1 MNTPRSEKHLPKPA
15 RTLLFIGALVTCL
28 LGSAVHAQTDES
40 EAESAAPARK
50 LIEIYRI
57 APGKHE
63 EFLRFIAYLD
73 DINVKA
79 GLPPRDLYV
88 HNDGAGWDFIIIQPA
103 STPEDKA
110 DALSRAWD
118 EAGAPSGADFFLK
131 IREFIVEHSDTFAT
145 GPTSASDYLSGVSSS
160 E

>member
-1 MNTPRSEKHLPKPA
+1 MNTPRGVTHRSRFA
-15 RTLLFIGALVTCL
+15 GTVLFIGVLTTCL
-28 LGSAVHAQTDES
+28 FSTFAGAQSDQP
-40 EAESAAPARK
+40 EAESAPPARK

-88 HNDGAGWDFIIIQPA
+88 HNDGAAWDFIIIQPA
-103 STPEDKA
+103 STPADKA
-110 DALSRAWD
+110 EALSRAWD
-118 EAGAPSGADFFLK
+118 EAGAPSGANFFLK

-145 GPTSASDYLSGVSSS
+145 GPTSARDYLSGVSDS

>member
-1 MNTPRSEKHLPKPA
+1 MPRAALFA
-15 RTLLFIGALVTCL
+15 GLLAISLSGAAAL
-28 LGSAVHAQTDES
+28 AQTDAPEP
-40 EAESAAPARK
+40 ETAPPARK

-63 EFLRFIAYLD
+63 EFLRFIAELD

-103 STPEDKA
+103 STPPDKA
-110 DALSRAWD
+110 EALSRAWD
-118 EAGAPSGADFFLK
+118 EAGAPSGANFFLK
-131 IREFIVEHSDTFAT
+131 IREYIVEHSDTFAT
-145 GPTSASDYLSGVSSS
+145 GPTSARAYLSGVDHS

>member
-1 MNTPRSEKHLPKPA
+1 M
-15 RTLLFIGALVTCL
+15 LFIGVLTTCL
-28 LGSAVHAQTDES
+28 FSTLAGAQSEQAEPES
-40 EAESAAPARK
+40 TQPGRK

-63 EFLRFIAYLD
+63 EFLRFIAELD
-73 DINVKA
+73 DINIRA

-110 DALSRAWD
+110 EALSRAWD
-118 EAGAPSGADFFLK
+118 EAGAPSGANFFLK

-145 GPTSASDYLSGVSSS
+145 GPTSARDYLSGVSDN

>member
-1 MNTPRSEKHLPKPA
+1 MNTPKDQKHHGKSV
-15 RTLLFIGALVTCL
+15 RILLLIGALAAGL
-28 LGSAVHAQTDES
+28 FGSAVYAQTDDAES
-40 EAESAAPARK
+40 ESTSPTRK

-73 DINVKA
+73 EINVKA

-103 STPEDKA
+103 STPPDKSE
-110 DALSRAWD
+110 ALSRAWD
-118 EAGAPSGADFFLK
+118 EAGAPSGANFFLK

-145 GPTSASDYLSGVSSS
+145 GPTSASDYLSGVGDS